1 MATRHGASPGWAAMR
16 ERVPASPRE
25 RGVQPRESV
34 TIRDVARAAEVSV
47 STVSHVLSGNRP
59 TSSVARQRVLAA
71 IEQLGYRPN
80 EMARSLVLGRSFAL
94 GLVIPDISNPY
105 YPALALGA
113 EHRVRSAG
121 YSLVLGNTQYDRQHE
136 TGYLELLRTRHLG
149 GLIYC
154 PGGDLSP
161 VLAELRR
168 AVTDGLALVLVH
180 SPTPGIPTVCADN
193 QQGGRLAAEHLLRL
207 GHTRLGVVSA
217 LPLDEALADREGGF
231 MRALAERG
239 LPTDRSSVPVEY
251 GDHQIGGGR
260 EAMAALLSAEPRVTA
275 VFVLNDMMALGALE
289 AARAAGRRVPDD
301 LSVVGF
307 DGIPFSA
314 LANPPLTTV
323 AQPIRQL
330 GERAAELLLR
340 LAPAGPPGNADETPS
355 VVLPNTLV
363 PRASS
368 GPASAGTIPGQ
379 R

>member
-1 MATRHGASPGWAAMR
+1 MTQCL
-16 ERVPASPRE
+16 PASSRGRRARPRA
-25 RGVQPRESV
+25 SV

-59 TSSVARQRVLAA
+59 TSRLARQRVQAA

-80 EMARSLVLGRSFAL
+80 EMARSLVLRRSFAL

-113 EHRVRSAG
+113 EHRMREEG
-121 YSLVLGNTQYDRQHE
+121 YSLVLGNTEYDHRRE
-136 TGYLELLRTRHLG
+136 AAYLELLRTRHLG

-161 VLAELRR
+161 IFADLRR
-168 AVTDGLALVLVH
+168 VVADRLPLVLVH

-207 GHTRLGVVSA
+207 GHTRLGIVSG
-217 LPLDEALADREGGF
+217 LPLDEALADREEGF
-231 MRALAERG
+231 TRALAERG
-239 LPTDRSSVPVEY
+239 LATDRSSVPVTY

-260 EAMAALLSAEPRVTA
+260 AAMASLLSAEPRVTA

-289 AARAAGRRVPDD
+289 AARAVGRRAPGD
-301 LSVVGF
+301 LSIVGF
-307 DGIPFSA
+307 DGIPFSE

-330 GERAAELLLR
+330 GERAAELLLS
-340 LAPAGPPGNADETPS
+340 LARDRPAGEVGDAPS
-355 VVLPNTLV
+355 VVLPNRLV
-363 PRASS
+363 ARGSS
-368 GPASAGTIPGQ
+368 GPAPAGTIPGQ